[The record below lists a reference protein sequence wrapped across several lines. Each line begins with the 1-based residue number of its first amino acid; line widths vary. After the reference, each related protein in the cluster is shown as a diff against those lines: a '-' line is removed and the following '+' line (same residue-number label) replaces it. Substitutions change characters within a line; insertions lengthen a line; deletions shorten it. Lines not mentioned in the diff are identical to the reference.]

1 VTSRG
6 ARTARGATIAA
17 FATFVASLAHTVGG
31 GAPPGPLAILLAL
44 AFSLPLAMLLA
55 GPGADASA
63 GAGVAVRARLART
76 SISALVAQAALH
88 LCYALGAA
96 SVPIPT
102 ATTGHAGHHGPGVAM
117 PFDAAMAAP
126 VIDHG
131 HALMP
136 FAHLVAAAL
145 TVVALALADSVFDVV
160 QRCVRM
166 LVRRLTSLPTPA
178 VLVPLR
184 EVDVVADLPRL
195 VGVRLRSALWS
206 RGPPAMVAAS

>member
-31 GAPPGPLAILLAL
+31 GAPPGPVAILLAL

-55 GPGADASA
+55 GADART
-63 GAGVAVRARLART
+63 GAGVRARLARS

-96 SVPIPT
+96 SVAIPT
-102 ATTGHAGHHGPGVAM
+102 ASTRLAGHAGHQGPGAAV

-145 TVVALALADSVFDVV
+145 TVAALALADNVFDVLH
-160 QRCVRM
+160 RCVRM

-184 EVDVVADLPRL
+184 SLDVVVDLHLL
-195 VGVRLRSALWS
+195 VGVHLRSALWS
-206 RGPPAMVAAS
+206 RGPPAMAAAS

>member
-1 VTSRG
+1 MTSRG
-6 ARTARGATIAA
+6 ARTARGAAIAA
-17 FATFVASLAHTVGG
+17 FATLVASLAHTVGG
-31 GAPPGPLAILLAL
+31 GAPPGLVAILLAL

-55 GPGADASA
+55 GPG
-63 GAGVAVRARLART
+63 VAARARLART

-96 SVPIPT
+96 SVALPI
-102 ATTGHAGHHGPGVAM
+102 ATNGHAGHAGTGSGVAM

-126 VIDHG
+126 VVDHG

-145 TVVALALADSVFDVV
+145 TVVALALADNVFDVLH
-160 QRCVRM
+160 RCVRM
-166 LVRRLTSLPTPA
+166 LVQRLTSLPTPA
-178 VLVPLR
+178 VVVPLR
-184 EVDVVADLPRL
+184 SVVVVADPPRL
-195 VGVRLRSALWS
+195 IGVHLRSALWS